1 MQIMDPN
8 QETSSATT
16 PTPGSEETSNTQ
28 GKDY

>member
-1 MQIMDPN
+1 MDPN

-28 GKDY
+28 GKIIK